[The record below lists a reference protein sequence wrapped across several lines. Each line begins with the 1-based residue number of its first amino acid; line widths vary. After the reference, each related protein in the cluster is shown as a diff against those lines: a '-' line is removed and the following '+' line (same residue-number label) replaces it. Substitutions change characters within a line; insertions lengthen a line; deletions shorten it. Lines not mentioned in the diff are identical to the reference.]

1 MKKVCIVT
9 SARSEYG
16 IFRWIIDSFHRDISI
31 ELQLV
36 VTGAH
41 LSAEQGLTYRFIE
54 ADGYEITEKVPMLL
68 AFDDEFGV
76 AKSMGVCSISFADT
90 FNRLKPDMVVVLGDR
105 YELLPIVSAALIMR
119 IPIAHIGGGDV
130 TEGAVDDEV
139 RNAVT
144 MMSTLHFPGVKD
156 SADNICR
163 MRGSNKNVYQVGE
176 PGLDS
181 FKRLNLMNRD
191 ETAKELYLDFGKK
204 WCLVTLHPETKLTLK
219 DNLEMAQNLYQSL
232 LKTKGIQYII
242 TKANAD
248 VGGSS
253 INKFWDDIVSKQPDI
268 FHFYSSLGQIRYLSL
283 MKHVD
288 FLIGNSSS
296 GIVEAPFLGTP
307 VINIGERQKGRHICS
322 NVVCCERDANAIL
335 RAINTALTKERNPDY
350 YWGDGNSSIKIVNI
364 IKDYLFK
371 S

>member
-16 IFRWIIDSFHRDISI
+16 IFRWIIDSFHRDKSI

-41 LSAEQGLTYRFIE
+41 LSSDQGLTYRFIE

-68 AFDDEFGV
+68 ACDDEFGV

-90 FNRLKPDMVVVLGDR
+90 FNRLKPDIIVVLGDR
-105 YELLPIVSAALIMR
+105 YELLPIVSASLVMR
-119 IPIAHIGGGDV
+119 IPVAHIGGGDV

-163 MRGSNKNVYQVGE
+163 MRGSNMNVYQVGE

-181 FKRLNLMNRD
+181 FNRLQLMNRED
-191 ETAKELYLDFGKK
+191 TATELHLDLNKK
-204 WCLVTLHPETKLTLK
+204 WCLVTLHPETKLTLN
-219 DNLEMAQNLYQSL
+219 DNMEMVQNLYQSL
-232 LKTKGIQYII
+232 MKTNGVQYII

-248 VGGSS
+248 VGGST
-253 INKFWDDIVSKQPDI
+253 INEFWEDIATKQPSM
-268 FHFYSSLGQIRYLSL
+268 FRLYPSLGQIRYLSL